1 LTRPTDEPGAGP
13 SGQAVGDDRAAD
25 EAWARAVP
33 KAELHLHLAG
43 SVRPATGL
51 RLARERGRF
60 AELSDAAIA
69 ARMVAPLRCRD
80 QAELLE
86 AFAVPVALLQDAEAL
101 AVVAAELVED
111 VAGDGTR
118 YVEIRFAP
126 ASHARG
132 GLSVGEVIA
141 AVATGVGAGVRAA
154 ADEGVPIDV
163 RLIAIAMRTDPPERS
178 LEVARA
184 AVAAL
189 EAGLGMAGF
198 DLAGLEAT
206 APAIGPHLPACALA
220 RDGGLGISVHA
231 GEWGGAPMVRAALA
245 ADPDRIAHGGP
256 AIDDPSLVAEL
267 IARGTTL
274 DLCPTSNV
282 QAALV
287 ERIEDHPLPRLA
299 RAGVRVTLSTDDRT
313 VSETTLVREVGLA
326 LGPLGMTRREVVAL
340 QRTALDAAFLHHEE
354 DLRARRRADLEAWVT
369 QHEETLDR

>member
-1 LTRPTDEPGAGP
+1 LSRPTDEPGAGP
-13 SGQAVGDDRAAD
+13 TGQAVGEDLAAD

-43 SVRPATGL
+43 SVRPATGV
-51 RLARERGRF
+51 RLARERGMF
-60 AELSDAAIA
+60 PELTDAVIA
-69 ARMVAPLRCRD
+69 ARMVAPPRCRD

-101 AVVAAELVED
+101 AVAAAELVED

-118 YVEIRFAP
+118 YMEVRFAP
-126 ASHARG
+126 TSHTRG
-132 GLSVGEVIA
+132 GLSLDAVIE
-141 AVATGVGAGVRAA
+141 AVAAGLRAA
-154 ADEGVPIDV
+154 AGRIDV
-163 RLIAIAMRTDPPERS
+163 RLIAIAMRTDPPARS

-184 AVAAL
+184 AVAAR
-189 EAGLGMAGF
+189 EAGLGMVGF

-206 APAIGPHLPACALA
+206 APSLEPHLPAFRIA

-245 ADPDRIAHGGP
+245 AHPDRIAHGGP
-256 AIDDPSLVAEL
+256 AIDDPALVGEL
-267 IARGTTL
+267 IARGVTL

-299 RAGVRVTLSTDDRT
+299 RAGVAVTLSTDDRT
-313 VSETTLVREVGLA
+313 VSETTLVRETALA

-340 QRTALDAAFLHHEE
+340 QRTALEAAFLHHEE
-354 DLRARRRADLEAWVT
+354 DLRARLRADLEAWVT

>member
-1 LTRPTDEPGAGP
+1 MFPELTD
-13 SGQAVGDDRAAD
+13 AV
-25 EAWARAVP
+25 
-33 KAELHLHLAG
+33 L
-43 SVRPATGL
+43 
-51 RLARERGRF
+51 
-60 AELSDAAIA
+60 A
-69 ARMVAPLRCRD
+69 ARMVAPPRCRD

-86 AFAVPVALLQDAEAL
+86 AFAVPVALLQDREAL
-101 AVVAAELVED
+101 EVAAAELIED

-118 YVEIRFAP
+118 YVEVRFAP
-126 ASHARG
+126 ASHARAGLTLG
-132 GLSVGEVIA
+132 GVIA
-141 AVATGVGAGVRAA
+141 AVAAGVAQ
-154 ADEGVPIDV
+154 GVRVVPTPFDV
-163 RLIAIAMRTDPPERS
+163 RLIAIVMRTDPPARS
-178 LEVARA
+178 VEVARA
-184 AVAAL
+184 AVAAR
-189 EAGLGMAGF
+189 EAGLGMVGL

-206 APAIGPHLPACALA
+206 APSLTPHLSAFQVA

-256 AIDDPSLVAEL
+256 AIDDPALVAEL
-267 IARGTTL
+267 IARGVTL

-299 RAGVRVTLSTDDRT
+299 RAGVAVTLSTDDRT

-354 DLRARRRADLEAWVT
+354 DLRARLRADLEAWVT